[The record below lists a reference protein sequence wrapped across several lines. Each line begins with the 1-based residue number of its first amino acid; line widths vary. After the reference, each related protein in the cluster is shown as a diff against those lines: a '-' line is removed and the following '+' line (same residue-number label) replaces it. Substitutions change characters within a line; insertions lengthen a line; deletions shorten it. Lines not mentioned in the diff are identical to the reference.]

1 MERFE
6 MRFLPAAIL
15 LLTACSGTNTA
26 APDGGANTDSGAQ
39 STDSGS
45 GDAGADTWTHWANA
59 SFFQPYCD
67 SCHTPGGSG
76 DPAGTN
82 LDFTQYANVAAN
94 AAVIRC
100 GVATVQDPAWGCG
113 ASPVAGQFPVGT
125 GPKPTSAERARLVAW
140 IDAGHPQ

>member
-1 MERFE
+1 MARLD

-15 LLTACSGTNTA
+15 LWAACSGTNT
-26 APDGGANTDSGAQ
+26 PGSDGGAATDSGTPSA
-39 STDSGS
+39 DGGS
-45 GDAGADTWTHWANA
+45 GDAGGDTWTNWANA

-67 SCHTPGGSG
+67 SCHTPGGAG

-94 AAVIRC
+94 AAVVRC
-100 GVATVQDPAWGCG
+100 GVAAVQDPAWGCG
-113 ASPVAGQFPVGT
+113 PSPVAAQFPVGT
-125 GPKPTSAERARLVAW
+125 GAKPSNGERARLVAW